1 MSKIRSFLA
10 IELPSAIAK
19 GIGRV
24 QYDLKQSHA
33 DVRWVEPNRIHL
45 TLKFFGDID
54 EEACDGIM
62 DAVGRAVSDVKPF
75 TITIKA
81 LGGFPRWK
89 NPRVVWMGVED
100 GAGVLKPLQGAIEK
114 CLGEIGY
121 PREEREFKPHLTLG
135 RVRSGKGRP
144 ELLKRMEGFLHVE
157 LGEFRVERL
166 VLFKSDLRP
175 TGPMYTELKALILGG
190 G

>member
-19 GIGRV
+19 GIERV
-24 QYDLKQSHA
+24 QRDLRQSHA
-33 DVRWVEPNRIHL
+33 DVRWVEPSRIHL

-62 DAVGRAVSDVKPF
+62 DAVGKAVSDVKPF
-75 TITIKA
+75 ALSIKG
-81 LGGFPRWK
+81 LGAFPRWN
-89 NPRVVWMGVED
+89 NPRVVWLGVED
-100 GAGVLKPLQGAIEK
+100 GAGVLKPLQGAIEEY
-114 CLGEIGY
+114 LGEIGY
-121 PREEREFKPHLTLG
+121 PVEERKFKPHLTVG
-135 RVRSGKGRP
+135 RVRSGKGKSG
-144 ELLKRMEGFLHVE
+144 LLKRMEDFLHVE

-175 TGPMYTELKALILGG
+175 IGPIYTELRALILRGG
-190 G
+190 

>member
-19 GIGRV
+19 GIERV

-33 DVRWVEPNRIHL
+33 DVRWVESNRIHL
-45 TLKFFGDID
+45 TLKFFGDIE

-62 DAVGRAVSDVKPF
+62 DAVGKAATDVKSF
-75 TITIKA
+75 TLTIKG

-89 NPRVVWMGVED
+89 NPRVVWLGVED
-100 GAGVLKPLQGAIEK
+100 GNGVLKPLYGAIEQY
-114 CLGEIGY
+114 LGKIGY

-135 RVRSGKGRP
+135 RVRSPKGKP

-175 TGPMYTELKALILGG
+175 TGPVYTELRALILGG

>member
-10 IELPSAIAK
+10 IELPSTITA

-45 TLKFFGDID
+45 TLKFFGDIE

-62 DAVGRAVSDVKPF
+62 DAVGEAVTDVRPF
-75 TITIKA
+75 TLTIKG

-89 NPRVVWMGVED
+89 NPRVLWLGVED
-100 GAGVLKPLQGAIEK
+100 GNGVLKPLYGAIEQY
-114 CLGEIGY
+114 LGEIGY

-135 RVRSGKGRP
+135 RVRSPKGKP

-175 TGPMYTELKALILGG
+175 TGPMYTELRALILGG